1 LPIAIFF
8 VAVLFQAI
16 VAKIYKAAAF
26 TASLRT
32 SAMPTIAFNKSPAMT
47 DLSRIQGPASAVIP
61 SLEARFYRPP
71 LPDGYVLRPRLCERL
86 SAGLQGRLVLVSA
99 PAGFGKSSLAV
110 EFCQSLPAHWQSLWL
125 GLGPRDSDPGRFLE
139 RLLEGLQQYFS
150 PLGAQSLGLLKMR
163 QRHQPFAFEEWLDG
177 LLDELAHH
185 LSTRAPLLLV
195 LDDYHL
201 AQGPVLDRC
210 LQFFLNHLP
219 DGLVVLVTSRQRP
232 DWHLARLR
240 LSRHLLE
247 LNEHDLRLTHAE
259 SLAVLD
265 RHSNSLRGEAL
276 DNLIRRSEGWV
287 AGLRFWLLAA
297 SEAGNESALP
307 QSLHGGEGLIRDYLL
322 EEVIDCLPAEVQAFL
337 FDTAP
342 QERFCSDLCD
352 AVREAHDSA
361 EILRYLQSH
370 QVFLVPLDE
379 QGVWFRYHHLFSDL
393 LRSRRESSPVLP
405 AASLHL
411 RACRWFN
418 AQGLIDEAVEQALR
432 AGHLDVAANLVQNL
446 SEEQLLAEQNV
457 GMLLRWK
464 MDLPDSLLISTPR
477 LIVLYSWALG
487 LACQLDAAQ
496 ELSSY
501 LSRFLPAPSATAQ
514 KSMLAQWLALSGI
527 IARGRGDREL
537 TQRYCSEALDSL
549 PQRRYGQR
557 LMCLSTL
564 SNLAIADGDLWRAR
578 GLNRE
583 SLELAQRV
591 GNPLFEALAHYD
603 RARVLQ
609 ARGEILRSLDEV
621 RQGLQRLHGLAPQR
635 LYAVRARLSLY
646 EGYLLLVR
654 FQPEAGMVRLR
665 AGLAEA
671 RACRDISVLIGH
683 CVIASFEG
691 RRGEFPLAFAELAEA
706 ERLMH
711 IWDVPPIYYLAM
723 ITLIKCELWLAQ
735 GRTDLAEA
743 WLARLEQTYNGEHA
757 AAAPEFHPHLP
768 QHIGLQ
774 QAALDATRHQHD
786 VALQR
791 LEELA
796 QQAHDSGRQ
805 MIALMALTQQ
815 AQLLLEGGQETKARP
830 ILARALEAGA
840 GGALQP
846 FQRLLDAHPDWMREQ
861 LGQDPHGLLS
871 QSLLALLPKA
881 VAMSPTSTHEALSA
895 RELAVL
901 QLIAEGCS
909 NQEISNRLFISLHT
923 VKTHASHINSK
934 LGVERRTQAVA
945 RAQELRLIG

>member
-1 LPIAIFF
+1 
-8 VAVLFQAI
+8 
-16 VAKIYKAAAF
+16 
-26 TASLRT
+26 
-32 SAMPTIAFNKSPAMT
+32 MT
-47 DLSRIQGPASAVIP
+47 DLSPLPGPASITVAA
-61 SLEARFYRPP
+61 LDGRFFRPP
-71 LPDGYVLRPRLCERL
+71 LPDGYVLRPRLCQRL
-86 SAGLQGRLVLVSA
+86 QAGLGGRLLLVSA

-125 GLGPRDSDPGRFLE
+125 GLSPRDSDPGRFLE
-139 RLLEGLQQYFS
+139 RLLEGLQDYF
-150 PLGAQSLGLLKMR
+150 PALGAGALGLLKMR

-177 LLDELAHH
+177 LLDELALH
-185 LSTRAPLLLV
+185 LDPAAPLLLV

-219 DGLVVLVTSRQRP
+219 DGLLVMVTSRQRP

-240 LSRHLLE
+240 LSRQLLE
-247 LNEHDLRLTHAE
+247 LHEQDLRLTHDEA
-259 SLAVLD
+259 LTLLD
-265 RHSNSLRGEAL
+265 RHSSSLRGEAL
-276 DNLIRRSEGWV
+276 ESLIQRSEGWV
-287 AGLRFWLLAA
+287 AGLRFWLLAVA
-297 SEAGNESALP
+297 EAGNDAALP
-307 QSLHGGEGLIRDYLL
+307 QALNGGEGLIRDYLL
-322 EEVIDCLPAEVQAFL
+322 EEVIDCLPAEVQSFL
-337 FDTAP
+337 YETAP
-342 QERFCSDLCD
+342 QERFCSELCD

-361 EILRYLQSH
+361 EILRFLLAH

-379 QGVWFRYHHLFSDL
+379 HGHWYRYHHLFSDL
-393 LRSRRESSPVLP
+393 LRSRPIAQAMVP
-405 AASLHL
+405 NATLHL

-418 AQGLIDEAVEQALR
+418 AQGLLDEAVEQALR

-487 LACQLDAAQ
+487 LACQLDAAE
-496 ELSSY
+496 ELASH

-527 IARGRGDREL
+527 IARGRGHREL
-537 TQRYCSEALDSL
+537 TLRYCSEALESL
-549 PQRRYGQR
+549 PAKRYGQR

-609 ARGEILRSLDEV
+609 SRGEILRALDEV
-621 RQGLQRLHGLAPQR
+621 HQGLERLRGLSPQR
-635 LYAVRARLSLY
+635 LYAVRARLTLY
-646 EGYLLLVR
+646 EGFLLAMRL
-654 FQPEAGMVRLR
+654 QPQAARVRLL
-665 AGLAEA
+665 AGIGEA

-683 CVIASFEG
+683 CVIARLDGAS
-691 RRGEFPLAFAELAEA
+691 GEFAKAFAELAEA

-723 ITLIKCELWLAQ
+723 ITLVKCELWLAQ
-735 GRTDLAEA
+735 GRIDLAEA
-743 WLARLEQTYNGEHA
+743 WLARLGQTYTGEHA
-757 AAAPEFHPHLP
+757 AAPPEFHPQLP
-768 QHIGLQ
+768 LHVELQ
-774 QAALDATRHQHD
+774 QALLDVIQGQPMLAEGRLNVLHENG
-786 VALQR
+786 QR
-791 LEELA
+791 T
-796 QQAHDSGRQ
+796 GRQ
-805 MIALMALTQQ
+805 LLSVMALTQKV
-815 AQLLLEGGQETKARP
+815 ALLLSSGREPEARKT
-830 ILARALEAGA
+830 LSQALEAAA
-840 GGALQP
+840 GGVFQP
-846 FQRLLDAHPDWMREQ
+846 FDALLKIHADWMRGQLQALSCNAVSQQLLTHFPTAAPRPSVENSTTEQ
-861 LGQDPHGLLS
+861 LS
-871 QSLLALLPKA
+871 S
-881 VAMSPTSTHEALSA
+881 

-901 QLIAEGCS
+901 RLIAQGCS
-909 NQEISNRLFISLHT
+909 NQEISEQLFISLHT

-945 RAQELRLIG
+945 RAKALGLLL

>member
-1 LPIAIFF
+1 
-8 VAVLFQAI
+8 
-16 VAKIYKAAAF
+16 
-26 TASLRT
+26 
-32 SAMPTIAFNKSPAMT
+32 MT
-47 DLSRIQGPASAVIP
+47 DLSPLPGPASITVAA
-61 SLEARFYRPP
+61 LDGRFFRPP
-71 LPDGYVLRPRLCERL
+71 LPDSYVLRPRLCQRL
-86 SAGLQGRLVLVSA
+86 QAGLGGRLLLVSA

-125 GLGPRDSDPGRFLE
+125 GLSPRDSDPGRFLE
-139 RLLEGLQQYFS
+139 RLLEGLQDYF
-150 PLGAQSLGLLKMR
+150 PALGAGALGLLKMR

-177 LLDELAHH
+177 LLDELALH
-185 LSTRAPLLLV
+185 LDPAAPLLLV

-219 DGLVVLVTSRQRP
+219 DGLLVMVTSRQRP

-240 LSRHLLE
+240 LSRQLLE
-247 LNEHDLRLTHAE
+247 LHEQDLRLTHDEA
-259 SLAVLD
+259 LTLLD
-265 RHSNSLRGEAL
+265 RHSSSLRGEAL
-276 DNLIRRSEGWV
+276 ESLIQRSEGWV
-287 AGLRFWLLAA
+287 AGLRFWLLAVA
-297 SEAGNESALP
+297 EAGNDAALP
-307 QSLHGGEGLIRDYLL
+307 QALNGGEGLIRDYLL
-322 EEVIDCLPAEVQAFL
+322 EEVIDCLPAEVQSFL
-337 FDTAP
+337 YETAP
-342 QERFCSDLCD
+342 QERFCSELCD

-361 EILRYLQSH
+361 EILRFLLAH

-379 QGVWFRYHHLFSDL
+379 HGHWYRYHHLFSDL
-393 LRSRRESSPVLP
+393 LRSRPIAQAMVP
-405 AASLHL
+405 NATLHL

-418 AQGLIDEAVEQALR
+418 AQGLLDEAVEQALR

-487 LACQLDAAQ
+487 LACQLDAAE
-496 ELSSY
+496 ELASH

-527 IARGRGDREL
+527 IARGRGHREL
-537 TQRYCSEALDSL
+537 TLRYCSEALESL
-549 PQRRYGQR
+549 PAKRYGQR

-609 ARGEILRSLDEV
+609 SRGEILRALDEV
-621 RQGLQRLHGLAPQR
+621 HQGLERLRGLSPQR
-635 LYAVRARLSLY
+635 LYAVRARLTLY
-646 EGYLLLVR
+646 EGFLLAMRL
-654 FQPEAGMVRLR
+654 QPQAARVRLL
-665 AGLAEA
+665 AGIGEA

-683 CVIASFEG
+683 CVIARLDGAS
-691 RRGEFPLAFAELAEA
+691 GEFAKAFAELAEA

-723 ITLIKCELWLAQ
+723 ITLVKCELWLAQ
-735 GRTDLAEA
+735 GRIDLAEA
-743 WLARLEQTYNGEHA
+743 WLARLGQTYTGENA
-757 AAAPEFHPHLP
+757 AAPPEFHPQLP
-768 QHIGLQ
+768 LHVELQ
-774 QAALDATRHQHD
+774 QALLDVIQGQPMLAEG
-786 VALQR
+786 R
-791 LEELA
+791 LNVLHENG
-796 QQAHDSGRQ
+796 QQTGRQ
-805 MIALMALTQQ
+805 LLSVMALTQKV
-815 AQLLLEGGQETKARP
+815 ALLLSGGREPEARKV
-830 ILARALEAGA
+830 LSQALEAAA
-840 GGALQP
+840 GGVFQP
-846 FQRLLDAHPDWMREQ
+846 FDALLKSHADWMRGQLQALSCNAVSQQLLTHFPTAAPRPTVESSATEQ
-861 LGQDPHGLLS
+861 LS
-871 QSLLALLPKA
+871 S
-881 VAMSPTSTHEALSA
+881 

-901 QLIAEGCS
+901 RLIAQGCS
-909 NQEISNRLFISLHT
+909 NQEISEQLFISLHT

-945 RAQELRLIG
+945 RAKALGLLL

>member
-1 LPIAIFF
+1 
-8 VAVLFQAI
+8 
-16 VAKIYKAAAF
+16 
-26 TASLRT
+26 
-32 SAMPTIAFNKSPAMT
+32 MT

-61 SLEARFYRPP
+61 TLEGRFYRPP

-86 SAGLQGRLVLVSA
+86 TAGLDGRLLLVSA

-125 GLGPRDSDPGRFLE
+125 GLSPRDSDPGRFLE
-139 RLLEGLQQYFS
+139 RLLDGLQQYF
-150 PLGAQSLGLLKMR
+150 PQLGAQSLGLLKMR

-177 LLDELAHH
+177 LLDELTVH

-247 LNEHDLRLTHAE
+247 LHEQDLRLTHAE

-265 RHSNSLRGEAL
+265 RHSSSLRGEAL

-297 SEAGNESALP
+297 SEAGNEGALP
-307 QSLHGGEGLIRDYLL
+307 QNLHGGEGLIRDYLL
-322 EEVIDCLPAEVQAFL
+322 EEVIDCLPADVQAFL

-342 QERFCSDLCD
+342 MERFCSELCD

-361 EILRYLQSH
+361 ENLRYLQAH
-370 QVFLVPLDE
+370 QVFLVPLDD
-379 QGVWFRYHHLFSDL
+379 QGHWYRYHHLFSDL
-393 LRSRRESSPVLP
+393 LRSRRESSNVLP
-405 AASLHL
+405 TASLHL

-487 LACQLDAAQ
+487 LACQLDAAE
-496 ELSSY
+496 ELSGY

-514 KSMLAQWLALSGI
+514 KSMLAQWLALSGV
-527 IARGRGDREL
+527 IARGRGNREL
-537 TQRYCSEALDSL
+537 TQRYCSEALESL

-564 SNLAIADGDLWRAR
+564 SNLAIVDADLWRAR

-621 RQGLQRLHGLAPQR
+621 RQGLQRLHGLAPER

-654 FQPEAGMVRLR
+654 YQPDAGIARLR
-665 AGLAEA
+665 AGLVEA

-691 RRGEFPLAFAELAEA
+691 RRNDFSKAFAELAEA

-735 GRTDLAEA
+735 GRTDLADA
-743 WLARLEQTYNGEHA
+743 WLNRLGQTYNGEHA

-774 QAALDATRHQHD
+774 QAALEATRHQPAA
-786 VALQR
+786 ALQR

-796 QQAHDSGRQ
+796 QQARNSGRQ
-805 MIALMALTQQ
+805 MIALMALTQL
-815 AQLLLEGGQETKARP
+815 AQLLLDGGHEAKARVVV
-830 ILARALEAGA
+830 AQALEAGA

-846 FQRLLDAHPDWMREQ
+846 FQRLLENHPDWMREQ
-861 LGQDPHGLLS
+861 LGQDAHGLLN
-871 QSLLALLPKA
+871 QSLLALLPA
-881 VAMSPTSTHEALSA
+881 IVVVEAAPLQETLSA